1 MGFEWNDDLTA
12 CAAQVER
19 SDPERF
25 RATMAAP
32 VAARAVLFPLY
43 AFNLEVA
50 RAPYV
55 TQEFLIAE
63 MRLQWWRDALDEI
76 AAGGNVRRHEVV
88 TPLARALDVSGAKA
102 LHSVVDARRRDVEKE
117 RFIRAADLMAHLDEG
132 NGTLTWVAAQTLGA
146 TGPKAEEAARAM
158 GQAAGLA
165 GWLRAAPAL
174 RKAGWEPMPEEGAE
188 DLPAIGLDLLDC
200 AAALRGAMPSAARP
214 ALRAGWLAR
223 PVLRLAR
230 DEFER
235 VDDGALEPAGP
246 RASLRLALLSLTGRY

>member
-1 MGFEWNDDLTA
+1 MGFEFDDDLTA

-25 RATMAAP
+25 RACMAAP
-32 VAARAVLFPLY
+32 ARARTVLFPLY

-63 MRLQWWRDALDEI
+63 MRLQWWRDALSEI
-76 AAGGNVRRHEVV
+76 AAGGKVRRHEVV
-88 TPLARALDVSGAKA
+88 TPLSTVLDAQGANALQ
-102 LHSVVDARRRDVEKE
+102 SVIDARRRDVEKE
-117 RFIRAADLMAHLDEG
+117 RFIHASDLMQHLDEG
-132 NGTLTWVAAQTLGA
+132 NGTLTWIAARALGA
-146 TGPKAEEAARAM
+146 SGDQAEKAARAM

-174 RKAGWEPMPEEGAE
+174 RKGGWEPMPEEGAE
-188 DLPAIGLDLLDC
+188 ELPQIGLTLLDR
-200 AAALRGAMPSAARP
+200 AASLRRHVPAAARP

-223 PVLRLAR
+223 PVLSRAR

-235 VDDGALEPAGP
+235 IEEGALDPAAIA
-246 RASLRLALLSLTGRY
+246 ASMRLAVLSLTGRY